1 LPKRRRGTRAQ
12 ACASNRSP
20 DLFSL
25 SQLKARLGAQAKS
38 LCSDACVTFLE
49 V

>member
-1 LPKRRRGTRAQ
+1 VAE
-12 ACASNRSP
+12 SP
-20 DLFSL
+20 LD
-25 SQLKARLGAQAKS
+25 AQAKS